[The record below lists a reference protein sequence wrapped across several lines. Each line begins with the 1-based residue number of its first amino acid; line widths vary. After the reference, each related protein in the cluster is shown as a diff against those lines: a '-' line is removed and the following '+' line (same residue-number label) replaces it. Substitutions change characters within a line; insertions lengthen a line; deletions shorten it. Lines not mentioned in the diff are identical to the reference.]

1 MPATV
6 VDASIVAALVFNEPR
21 AMDAAA
27 LVTEAELHAPALL
40 GYEMA
45 NVALQKT
52 RRTPSMGGAYAIA
65 LNRVFRMGIRFED
78 VPYEAVYTLATQTS
92 LSAYDASYLYL
103 ARLLGAEL
111 VTFDQ
116 HLQAAAVG
124 RT

>member
-1 MPATV
+1 MAATV
-6 VDASIVAALVFNEPR
+6 VDASVVAALVFNEPR
-21 AMDAAA
+21 ANDAAV
-27 LVTEAELHAPALL
+27 LVTDGELHAPTLL

-52 RRTPSMGGAYAIA
+52 RRTPAMGGAYAIA

-78 VPYEAVYTLATQTS
+78 VPYEAVYRLATQTS

-111 VTFDQ
+111 VTFDRR
-116 HLQAAAVG
+116 LQAVAG
-124 RT
+124 GL